1 MSTKSVTHRHKRLSV
16 LTVQRL
22 GWSCHIIISV
32 TPTILKELWLVMV
45 YCSLRLKYIVLP
57 FNCMIEFLENMT
69 LETKKLCG
77 LFSHITLRKDHYWNS
92 HFRLLWDKLWKERL
106 NFWSTIFLK
115 SIFYPRLKPSF
126 ISWNFC
132 DFRYAHQHVF
142 FLSQAP
148 CFKPPYLHYKRE
160 SIKILRY
167 IFFPHSLI
175 SPI

>member
-1 MSTKSVTHRHKRLSV
+1 MSPPKLTLPQSHIHWNSDSVV
-16 LTVQRL
+16 
-22 GWSCHIIISV
+22 
-32 TPTILKELWLVMV
+32 V

-126 ISWNFC
+126 ISRNFC

-167 IFFPHSLI
+167 IFFPRSLI